1 MNTSNWKIFD
11 KAGSQLNWN
20 PDPLIQL
27 TFADPTGTGA
37 NGFLQTDPSGLAK
50 YTGITNGGYSY
61 TGDQT
66 VVSYA
71 YASNSDI
78 IPLTPVDASV
88 STVVIPIFS
97 TLNNF
102 DTSTQSNI
110 AYVKSIDGLVFD
122 PCLYTR
128 NFLEA
133 NDWSLFYPVWTL
145 NSSCWSGDNNIGF
158 TRDPSGSTVADTSTL
173 TNNFTSEAHKTYKVF
188 YNVSGL
194 TQGDFNISFGGYTQ
208 SDVSTSGYFE
218 IIATNNSPLIIT
230 PSIDL
235 SVNNLYFSIQ
245 RKPTEFVYPS
255 VTYASAIFLQPVATG
270 LIETETLYILDEFVK
285 DQYRRPYDGVNPIL
299 VMEFI
304 GNDNQIQFFN
314 VDENSNE
321 ITWTDSLAF
330 DTSTFALDTPI
341 QVNVGFRADAEGV
354 YERILR
360 IYHLVGTTLYTIAEI
375 VVNAESIGEDERFR
389 TLITNFGLPDPKGM
403 KNIFKETDIN
413 EDLPD
418 WKLLNYKSKHIILE
432 YDKIMPFIG
441 TYKGLI
447 NAIKWLGY
455 DDIYIREWF
464 LNVKTN
470 TKLSLIVPY
479 EAKDRTQTI
488 LMFSPEQ
495 RKTLK
500 KLNQLSLNYCLTE
513 ETGTLDVYGTPETKD
528 CYSYSLDEVFVKLLG
543 LKTWLERNII
553 GVNCRITDITGEG
566 IYFERVQNLVY
577 TTDNIGFNYSIDQ
590 TLTPYSPDEMSE
602 LIMGDASI
610 RLTFLELTNTKSAD
624 LPTTFGQM
632 VSYAWNPSDPST
644 YYSITDPSYLANPTA
659 FLLVGSSFAYP
670 FINIADILW
679 RLSVEKDLGGVLTNN
694 VVTNPLFVY
703 ENEIRFYNTYD
714 VSTVFFNVSTNLTVL
729 LEKAYLRDPSI
740 DEWIHSVA
748 YSIYPDPSKFYD
760 YIMESSIGDKV
771 GFHDYAE
778 FAPDISARL
787 QYAYDTN
794 YKVPLLS
801 MQYFKFTDPSG
812 NKQTFGNKIYYL
824 DILDGKVYMNAG
836 TVPNS
841 SDNLTLYLNFNYDTS
856 LSEQQIT
863 VNAVYESP
871 RMRLFQFDPSAY
883 YWADPSGR
891 TGGNDP
897 NVYLQD
903 NSIYTIHV
911 NHIGDY
917 HIELFAW
924 DEYNTLMYN
933 PARELYPV
941 FIKAPTLYTAIDNC
955 CNNVCVS
962 TYMSIDEVSTL
973 ISENPFP
980 IYDRL
985 IPLQGLDVEVDPSGN
1000 AYVSVPSI
1008 TYFQDVPEPNSINR
1022 FINITE
1028 RVTDI
1033 SGLNITIDP
1042 DFQKFYSGDDVRL
1055 IRFDKGKYALIE
1067 EVSAHIISAT
1077 PGQPTTATLNVIP
1090 PSFVIE
1096 ASTDIYILNDT
1107 YRTVFNPSNNGS
1119 NFTADISNYQFEVN
1133 QIVGLIVSHNTNGYS
1148 WGSSYKVL
1156 DVSGTTHT
1164 FDFPVPEF
1172 FINNPSIYSI
1182 QAKHAFSTYADFT
1195 ISTENA
1201 DEAANNF
1208 QIYLKNSY
1216 CQEHYLDDTFVLI
1229 NILFDQDKINQ
1240 QWYEPSDNLINT
1252 QYFTY
1257 DQSKPLS
1264 VDISTLVI
1272 LQAIYDPSNYLLNQ
1286 QNIWEIIEHDSSIVL
1301 MKVFNKSV
1309 PYIFDTAGIYDV
1321 ECTAYDS
1328 YGNAIIK
1335 KYEGLIQVS

>member
-1 MNTSNWKIFD
+1 MNIQNWKIFN

-27 TFADPTGTGA
+27 TFTDLTGVGA
-37 NGFLQTDPSGLAK
+37 EGFLVTDPSGHA
-50 YTGITNGGYSY
+50 ISAEMTNGGYLYDNTALTTVAY
-61 TGDQT
+61 TYALDS
-66 VVSYA
+66 VSYDITTN
-71 YASNSDI
+71 ASINTLD
-78 IPLTPVDASV
+78 V
-88 STVVIPIFS
+88 SIFG
-97 TLNNF
+97 
-102 DTSTQSNI
+102 SNI
-110 AYVKSIDGLVFD
+110 SNPNTKSI
-122 PCLYTR
+122 
-128 NFLEA
+128 
-133 NDWSLFYPVWTL
+133 
-145 NSSCWSGDNNIGF
+145 
-158 TRDPSGSTVADTSTL
+158 
-173 TNNFTSEAHKTYKVF
+173 
-188 YNVSGL
+188 SGL
-194 TQGDFNISFGGYTQ
+194 I
-208 SDVSTSGYFE
+208 
-218 IIATNNSPLIIT
+218 
-230 PSIDL
+230 IDL
-235 SVNNLYFSIQ
+235 STN
-245 RKPTEFVYPS
+245 FVYPS
-255 VTYASAIFLQPVATG
+255 VTYASAIFLEPVATG
-270 LIETETLYILDEFVK
+270 LVETETLYILEK
-285 DQYRRPYDGVNPIL
+285 IAPNLYQRPYDAVNSIL

-304 GNDNQIQFFN
+304 GDDDQISFFD

-330 DTSTFALDTPI
+330 DTSTLAPDTPI
-341 QVNVGFRADAEGV
+341 QVNVGFKADNEGV

-375 VVNAESIGEDERFR
+375 VVNAEAVGEDERFR
-389 TLITNFGLPDPKGM
+389 TLITNFGLPDPTGM
-403 KNIFKETDIN
+403 KQIFKETDIN

-418 WKLLNYKSKHIILE
+418 WKFLNYKSKHIILE
-432 YDKIMPFIG
+432 YDKIMPFVG

-464 LNVKTN
+464 LNVKEN
-470 TKLSLIVPY
+470 KKLSLIVPY

-500 KLNQLSLNYCLTE
+500 KLNQLSLNYCITE

-528 CYSYSLDEVFVKLLG
+528 CYSYNLQEVFIKLLG
-543 LKTWLERNII
+543 LKDWLEKNII

-566 IYFERVQNLVY
+566 IYFERIQNLIY
-577 TTDNIGFNYSIDQ
+577 ETDNIGFNYSIDQ
-590 TLTPYSPDEMSE
+590 TLTPYSPDKMSE
-602 LIMGDASI
+602 LIMGDASV
-610 RLTFLELTNTKSAD
+610 RLTFLELTNTKSSD
-624 LPTTFGQM
+624 LPHSFGQM
-632 VSYAWNPSDPST
+632 VAYAWNPWDPSK
-644 YYSITDPSYLANPTA
+644 YYSITDPSYLENPSQ

-679 RLSVEKDLGGVLTNN
+679 RLSVEKDLGGVLPNT

-714 VSTVFFNVSTNLTVL
+714 VSSVWFNASTNLTVL

-760 YIMESSIGDKV
+760 YIMESSMGDKV

-778 FAPDISARL
+778 FAPEASGGRL

-794 YKVPLLS
+794 YRVPLLS
-801 MQYFKFTDPSG
+801 IQHFRFTDQDGSTQNLG
-812 NKQTFGNKIYYL
+812 NKSYIL
-824 DILDGKVYMNAG
+824 DILDGKLYMNAG
-836 TVPNS
+836 TVPNT

-856 LSEQQIT
+856 LSEQMIT
-863 VNAVYESP
+863 VNAVYDSP

-891 TGGNDP
+891 TGGKDP
-897 NVYLQD
+897 NVYLHD
-903 NSIYTIHV
+903 NSIYTMHV

-941 FIKAPTLYTAIDNC
+941 FIKAPTLYTAIDTC
-955 CNNVCVS
+955 CNNICVS
-962 TYMSIDEVSTL
+962 TYMSTNEVSTL
-973 ISENPFP
+973 ISENLSP

-1008 TYFQDVPEPNSINR
+1008 TYFQPVPEPNSINR

-1033 SGLNITIDP
+1033 STNGNITIDP

-1055 IRFDKGKYALIE
+1055 VRFDKGKYSLIE
-1067 EVSAHIISAT
+1067 EVSAHIISSN

-1090 PSFVIE
+1090 PSFVIDQ
-1096 ASTDIYILNDT
+1096 STDIYILNDT
-1107 YRTVFNPSNNGS
+1107 YRNVTNASNNGS
-1119 NFTADISNYQFEVN
+1119 NFTANISGYQFEVN

-1164 FDFPVPEF
+1164 FDNPVPDF
-1172 FINNPSIYSI
+1172 FINNPTIYSI
-1182 QAKHAFSTYADFT
+1182 KAKHAFSTYADFT
-1195 ISTENA
+1195 IPTLTA
-1201 DEAANNF
+1201 DEVANNF
-1208 QIYLKNSY
+1208 QIFLKNSY
-1216 CQEHYLDDTFVLI
+1216 CQEYYLDDTFVLI
-1229 NILFDQDKINQ
+1229 NILFDQDKVNQ

-1252 QYFTY
+1252 EYFTF
-1257 DQSKPLS
+1257 DQSHPLN
-1264 VDISTLVI
+1264 VDISTLII
-1272 LQAIYDPSNYLLNQ
+1272 LQAQYDPSNYLLNQ
-1286 QNIWEIIEHDSSIVL
+1286 KNIWEIIEHDSSIVL

-1309 PYIFDTAGIYDV
+1309 PYIFSDSGIYDV
-1321 ECTAYDS
+1321 QVSSYDS
-1328 YGNAIIK
+1328 YGNVAIK
-1335 KYEGLIQVS
+1335 RYEGLISVT